1 MGFHGQLTHRSLP
14 MRTLHRVAV
23 FLLIRWY
30 AVRDAIEEKA

>member
-30 AVRDAIEEKA
+30 AYLAAIEEQP